1 MNQRE
6 RWIVYPL
13 LFFALGAALRDK
25 YTQSV
30 QTGELHASQI
40 TCEDI
45 AVIDPETPNRIVARL
60 TSRPLGDSTSGNAGR
75 YGVLALIDSA
85 GKELCGVTNNQLQV
99 REIACQG
106 LFVIDPDNGKTLARL
121 GSGLLQS
128 DPQARPERIGTLV
141 LNNQD
146 FGSLMTAPPKKGQA
160 PPKPRPPESEAPAA
174 EPPAEAAEPAGEST
188 DAS

>member
-1 MNQRE
+1 MNERE

-60 TSRPLGDSTSGNAGR
+60 TSRPLSGSAAEGPGR

-99 REIACQG
+99 SEIACQG

-121 GSGLLQS
+121 GAGMMRS
-128 DPQARPERIGTLV
+128 DPDGAPERIGTLV

-146 FGSLMTAPPKKGQA
+146 FGSLMTA
-160 PPKPRPPESEAPAA
+160 
-174 EPPAEAAEPAGEST
+174 
-188 DAS
+188 